1 MRTTGAG
8 TGTGFEPSKEKK
20 LQIQRFLKDMGPIF
34 SSYSK
39 EIGKGNVLEK
49 EITEAIKNANQLTIL
64 IAQKVFNKTTLS
76 VDEKKIF
83 RNLSSHILSNYFHS
97 SNKVNLE
104 NIAGIIANS
113 LQLTDMDNIED
124 TDWSK
129 VSQIQSLKMTSSAL
143 CSELISILIY
153 NPTRYATSDLL
164 DIFVK
169 KVAQTA
175 HSNVDNVISDGTEN
189 DKISLYQSWSR
200 ELGNIMGNVIRQ
212 SFEEYLL
219 KLEKSDNKDD
229 FRKNY
234 NHIEDIISKFDLY
247 ADLLNKSAND
257 YTSFVE
263 KQSNNKN
270 TPNL

>member
-8 TGTGFEPSKEKK
+8 TGSGFEPSKEKK

-39 EIGKGNVLEK
+39 EIGKGNLLEK
-49 EITEAIKNANQLTIL
+49 EITESIKNANQLTIL
-64 IAQKVFNKTTLS
+64 IAQKVFNKQTLS

-97 SNKVNLE
+97 LNKLNLE
-104 NIAGIIANS
+104 TVATVIANS
-113 LQLTDMDNIED
+113 IQTNDMDNIDD

-153 NPTRYATSDLL
+153 NPTRHETPELL
-164 DIFVK
+164 RIFVD
-169 KVAQTA
+169 KVARTA
-175 HSNVDNVISDGTEN
+175 HENVDNVISDGNEN

-219 KLEKSDNKDD
+219 KLEKSENKDD
-229 FRKNY
+229 FRNNY
-234 NHIEDIISKFDLY
+234 NHIEDIINKFDLY
-247 ADLLNKSAND
+247 SDLLNKSALD
-257 YTSFVE
+257 YTAFVE
-263 KQSNNKN
+263 NQSGYKAK
-270 TPNL
+270 